1 MASVAAVASALGA
14 QAAALGAQAAALGA
28 QATALG
34 APAVAAA
41 LGAQSAALG
50 VVLVAPCL
58 CPRSPPAPSTEPE
71 SEPTPTKPES
81 KPTLTLALEGECSCR
96 LERWWCHKSCHV
108 SLVGDML
115 VLGCTHYEL
124 EKVTMLPGTQS
135 SADGKALTVSLG
147 KQQLLKLWFDE
158 PHTASMW
165 AMALEK
171 ASTCSGKIAEVTFLQ
186 IEEAREAV
194 GEKTPTPTVQ
204 RPSIEEVKSGSEIKS
219 IWQEGPSVQDTALE
233 KASACSGKIAE
244 VTFFQLEEAREA
256 VGAKSPT
263 TMVQRP
269 SIEEA
274 KGGSEINFSCQER
287 PPVADEQPPH
297 AAVVGRGG
305 QKLSLGEDFPKM
317 RDLIAQEAMALEKV
331 STCSGKIADMT
342 FLQLEE
348 AREAVGA
355 KSPTTMV
362 QRPSIEEVK
371 IGSEI
376 KFRGKERPPVD
387 DEKPPLAGVVGRG
400 GLKLS
405 LGEAFP
411 NMRDL
416 IAQEAMALEKVS
428 TCSGKI
434 ADMTF
439 LQLEEAREAVG
450 EKTPTPMVQRPSF
463 EEVKVGSDIKSI
475 CKERPPVADEK
486 PSHDT
491 VVCGGG
497 QKLSLREAFS
507 NMRDFIAQEAA
518 SREDVSQFARQER
531 RAPPQSPSS
540 SAPTAPPSPTTAPP
554 QSPCTSA
561 PIVATA
567 PEVPISAALAF
578 AGALASQLAASVP
591 PTTVAQDVP
600 AAVLPGGDFRARIS
614 CDEGLAPEAPQRRPD
629 VTWSSL
635 RSRLVQDKA
644 DARRAAAA
652 TGAPRRPV
660 SLAAVGAP
668 APLPRPKA
676 WAPAL
681 AATGRSAAAAAEA
694 VLPTLPQFD
703 LKPMPSLPPRPE
715 PAIGRIEASRP
726 KAAPTTQAK
735 AASSAVQ
742 PKARPGNKMATTASL
757 ARLRPSAKNGAPPP
771 RASALGAPAAR
782 GSSYGSTPT
791 PPRSAA
797 GGAGAKAKPPTP
809 RTGLGA
815 AGAPG
820 RSRVWSP

>member
-1 MASVAAVASALGA
+1 M
-14 QAAALGAQAAALGA
+14 
-28 QATALG
+28 
-34 APAVAAA
+34 
-41 LGAQSAALG
+41 
-50 VVLVAPCL
+50 
-58 CPRSPPAPSTEPE
+58 
-71 SEPTPTKPES
+71 
-81 KPTLTLALEGECSCR
+81 
-96 LERWWCHKSCHV
+96 
-108 SLVGDML
+108 
-115 VLGCTHYEL
+115 
-124 EKVTMLPGTQS
+124 
-135 SADGKALTVSLG
+135 
-147 KQQLLKLWFDE
+147 
-158 PHTASMW
+158 
-165 AMALEK
+165 
-171 ASTCSGKIAEVTFLQ
+171 
-186 IEEAREAV
+186 
-194 GEKTPTPTVQ
+194 VQ

-317 RDLIAQEAMALEKV
+317 RDLIAQEAMALEKA
-331 STCSGKIADMT
+331 STCSGKIAEVT
-342 FLQLEE
+342 FPQLEE
-348 AREAVGA
+348 AREAVRA
-355 KSPTTMV
+355 KPPTTMV

-371 IGSEI
+371 SGSEI
-376 KFRGKERPPVD
+376 KFISKESPPVD
-387 DEKPPLAGVVGRG
+387 DEKPPPAGVVDRGGLKLSPGEVFPNMRALIAQEATALEKASTCSGKIAEVMFWQVEEAREAVGAKASTTMVQRPSIEAVKSDSEIKFICKETPPVDGEKPMHAGVVGRG
-400 GLKLS
+400 RMCEWTTPPAGSQKLS

-416 IAQEAMALEKVS
+416 IAQEVVS
-428 TCSGKI
+428 
-434 ADMTF
+434 
-439 LQLEEAREAVG
+439 
-450 EKTPTPMVQRPSF
+450 
-463 EEVKVGSDIKSI
+463 
-475 CKERPPVADEK
+475 
-486 PSHDT
+486 
-491 VVCGGG
+491 
-497 QKLSLREAFS
+497 
-507 NMRDFIAQEAA
+507 RDN
-518 SREDVSQFARQER
+518 VTQFARQER
-531 RAPPQSPSS
+531 RAPPQSPRSS
-540 SAPTAPPSPTTAPP
+540 VPTTPPSAPTAPS
-554 QSPCTSA
+554 QLPCTSV
-561 PIVATA
+561 PIVATV

-591 PTTVAQDVP
+591 PPTATVAQDVP

-614 CDEGLAPEAPQRRPD
+614 CDEGLALEALQMRPD

-820 RSRVWSP
+820 PSRVRSP

>member
-305 QKLSLGEDFPKM
+305 QKLSLGEDFPK
-317 RDLIAQEAMALEKV
+317 
-331 STCSGKIADMT
+331 
-342 FLQLEE
+342 
-348 AREAVGA
+348 
-355 KSPTTMV
+355 
-362 QRPSIEEVK
+362 
-371 IGSEI
+371 
-376 KFRGKERPPVD
+376 
-387 DEKPPLAGVVGRG
+387 
-400 GLKLS
+400 
-405 LGEAFP
+405 
-411 NMRDL
+411 MRDL

-791 PPRSAA
+791 SPRSAA
-797 GGAGAKAKPPTP
+797 GSALGAKAKPPTP
-809 RTGLGA
+809 RTGLGTS
-815 AGAPG
+815 GAPG
-820 RSRVWSP
+820 PSRVRSP

>member
-1 MASVAAVASALGA
+1 MASVAAVA
-14 QAAALGAQAAALGA
+14 AALGAQTAALGT
-28 QATALG
+28 QAAALG

-41 LGAQSAALG
+41 LGAQGVALG
-50 VVLVAPCL
+50 VVLLAPCL
-58 CPRSPPAPSTEPE
+58 CPRSPPVPSTDP
-71 SEPTPTKPES
+71 EPTPTKPTS
-81 KPTLTLALEGECSCR
+81 KPTPFVALVGECSCR
-96 LERWWCHKSCHV
+96 LERWWCHKSCQV
-108 SLVGDML
+108 SLFDDML
-115 VLGCTHYEL
+115 VLARTQYEP

-171 ASTCSGKIAEVTFLQ
+171 ASTCSGKIAEVM
-186 IEEAREAV
+186 
-194 GEKTPTPTVQ
+194 
-204 RPSIEEVKSGSEIKS
+204 
-219 IWQEGPSVQDTALE
+219 
-233 KASACSGKIAE
+233 C
-244 VTFFQLEEAREA
+244 
-256 VGAKSPT
+256 
-263 TMVQRP
+263 
-269 SIEEA
+269 
-274 KGGSEINFSCQER
+274 
-287 PPVADEQPPH
+287 
-297 AAVVGRGG
+297 
-305 QKLSLGEDFPKM
+305 
-317 RDLIAQEAMALEKV
+317 
-331 STCSGKIADMT
+331 
-342 FLQLEE
+342 LQLEE
-348 AREAVGA
+348 AREADGA
-355 KSPTTMV
+355 KTPTTMV

-416 IAQEAMALEKVS
+416 IAQEVVS
-428 TCSGKI
+428 
-434 ADMTF
+434 
-439 LQLEEAREAVG
+439 
-450 EKTPTPMVQRPSF
+450 
-463 EEVKVGSDIKSI
+463 
-475 CKERPPVADEK
+475 
-486 PSHDT
+486 
-491 VVCGGG
+491 
-497 QKLSLREAFS
+497 
-507 NMRDFIAQEAA
+507 RDN
-518 SREDVSQFARQER
+518 VTQFARQER
-531 RAPPQSPSS
+531 RAPPQSPRSS
-540 SAPTAPPSPTTAPP
+540 VPTTPPSAPTAPS
-554 QSPCTSA
+554 QLPCTSV
-561 PIVATA
+561 PIVATV

-591 PTTVAQDVP
+591 PPTATVAQDVP

-614 CDEGLAPEAPQRRPD
+614 CDEGLALEALQMRPD

-797 GGAGAKAKPPTP
+797 GSAAGAKAKPPTP

-820 RSRVWSP
+820 RSRVRSP